1 MLGKLRSFSK
11 GKLATVLVAIIIVPF
26 VFWGMGSVFSGGN
39 TNSIAKINNHNVS
52 TKDFIFYLNSSE
64 LTNEM
69 IREKLKDNILEE
81 QLTKLIQKKVIEL
94 EIKRLNLS
102 ISEEA
107 LANIIKKNNIFLDEE
122 GKFSRLKYEKFLL
135 ERNLSAAQFESE
147 LKNNELQKQLYEY
160 IAGGVQSPF
169 FKTNKIYNDQYKGI
183 DLEYIKLNS
192 FYKDKESFT
201 DIEINE
207 YIKNN
212 EENLKRDSKQ
222 SKKTFQQL

>member
-52 TKDFIFYLNSSE
+52 TKDFIFHLNSSE

-69 IREKLKDNILEE
+69 IRENLKDNILEE

-107 LANIIKKNNIFLDEE
+107 LANIIKKNNIFLNEE
-122 GKFSRLKYEKFLL
+122 GKFSRLKY
-135 ERNLSAAQFESE
+135 
-147 LKNNELQKQLYEY
+147 
-160 IAGGVQSPF
+160 
-169 FKTNKIYNDQYKGI
+169 
-183 DLEYIKLNS
+183 
-192 FYKDKESFT
+192 
-201 DIEINE
+201 
-207 YIKNN
+207 
-212 EENLKRDSKQ
+212 
-222 SKKTFQQL
+222 

>member
-52 TKDFIFYLNSSE
+52 TKDFIFHLNSSE

-107 LANIIKKNNIFLDEE
+107 LANIIKKNNIFLNEE
-122 GKFSRLKYEKFLL
+122 GKFEIWHTV
-135 ERNLSAAQFESE
+135 EA
-147 LKNNELQKQLYEY
+147 
-160 IAGGVQSPF
+160 I
-169 FKTNKIYNDQYKGI
+169 NKKGI
-183 DLEYIKLNS
+183 VCAKARIQIYL
-192 FYKDKESFT
+192 KDNKSR
-201 DIEINE
+201 I
-207 YIKNN
+207 
-212 EENLKRDSKQ
+212 LKS
-222 SKKTFQQL
+222 